1 VPRVEMRS
9 PGVATLAVSGM
20 TCAGCA
26 RTIERV
32 LSRVPGVER
41 ATVDFDLG
49 IAIVN
54 GAADPAQLIAAVG
67 AAGYGASPTGENN
80 KRKEQ

>member
-1 VPRVEMRS
+1 MNAYGETGTRGS
-9 PGVATLAVSGM
+9 TTLAVSGM

-41 ATVDFDLG
+41 ASVDFDLG
-49 IAIVN
+49 LAIVN
-54 GAADPAQLIAAVG
+54 GTAAAAQLIAAVEG
-67 AAGYGASPTGENN
+67 AGYSASAS
-80 KRKEQ
+80 